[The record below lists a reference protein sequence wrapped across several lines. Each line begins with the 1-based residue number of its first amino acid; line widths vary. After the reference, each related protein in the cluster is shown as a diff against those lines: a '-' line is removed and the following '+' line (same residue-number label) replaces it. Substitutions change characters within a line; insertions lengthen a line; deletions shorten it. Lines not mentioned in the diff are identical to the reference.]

1 MKKSSLTTMKKIFMA
16 LGIALIYMLAFK
28 SAGACIRKIMPDQNT
43 MLPFLLREAAGTVIA
58 LVLLIVFRKTHLLK
72 CRRGSFKEGFGA
84 GAFDIVLN
92 AFSALLTMLTFFGH
106 KLNSLP
112 EILFFLAGVLLIG
125 VSEELVFRGTVFDFV
140 HDAFGSSTHAG
151 AVRTALVSGCIF
163 GVMHLFN
170 LTGSEKPAAV
180 FCQAAAV
187 CGVGIFMGAVYLRCR
202 NLWIMML
209 MHAFSDF
216 VPLLKTGFLA
226 EGTITNAIDSH
237 DLRTIMLGAVYALV
251 GLYLLRPEKMHYT
264 EPDHGAE
271 QQDLTAHHSA

>member
-1 MKKSSLTTMKKIFMA
+1 MI
-16 LGIALIYMLAFK
+16 
-28 SAGACIRKIMPDQNT
+28 
-43 MLPFLLREAAGTVIA
+43 
-58 LVLLIVFRKTHLLK
+58 
-72 CRRGSFKEGFGA
+72 
-84 GAFDIVLN
+84 
-92 AFSALLTMLTFFGH
+92 
-106 KLNSLP
+106 
-112 EILFFLAGVLLIG
+112 
-125 VSEELVFRGTVFDFV
+125 
-140 HDAFGSSTHAG
+140 
-151 AVRTALVSGCIF
+151 
-163 GVMHLFN
+163 
-170 LTGSEKPAAV
+170 
-180 FCQAAAV
+180 
-187 CGVGIFMGAVYLRCR
+187 GVGIFMGAVYLRCR